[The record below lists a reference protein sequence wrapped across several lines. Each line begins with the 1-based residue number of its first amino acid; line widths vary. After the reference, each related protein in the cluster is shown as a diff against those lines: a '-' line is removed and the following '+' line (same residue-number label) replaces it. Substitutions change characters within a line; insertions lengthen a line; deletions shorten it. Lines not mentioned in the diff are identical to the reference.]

1 MYRSRPGTYRAQ
13 ASTAVSLPARAIEKA
28 VAPGKGLEKPAF
40 KESRCVVVAVQVLS
54 HIVGENLAAPEDE
67 EPVAWCSISGCHDA
81 HGWP

>member
-28 VAPGKGLEKPAF
+28 VAPRKGLEPAF
-40 KESRCVVVAVQVLS
+40 NESRCVVVAVEVLD
-54 HIVGENLAAPEDE
+54 HFVGENPAAPGDE
-67 EPVAWCSISGCHDA
+67 EPVAWCSISGYHDA